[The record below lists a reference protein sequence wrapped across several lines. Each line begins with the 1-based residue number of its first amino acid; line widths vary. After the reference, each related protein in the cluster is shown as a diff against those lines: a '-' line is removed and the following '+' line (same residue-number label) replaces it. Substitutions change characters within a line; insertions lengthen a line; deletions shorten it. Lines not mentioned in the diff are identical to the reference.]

1 MKLHVP
7 PRFILW
13 THTHT
18 HILFPRYNATG
29 MCASLASHV
38 WLFGNLWIVAC
49 QTHLSMEFCR
59 QESWSGLPFP
69 PPRDLP
75 TQGLNRSLLHLL
87 YWQMHSLPL
96 SHQGSPVMQHTIL
109 FIIADFFSWLKILQT
124 EILMFSFLSWILPC
138 SVDSEPF
145 ARLAQALV
153 SWTALNHL
161 LDLLLHVNHIC
172 DYCLLALQPSPT
184 RGSKQSGIFSFPI
197 QFCELQWGFFI
208 CLFVLLG
215 GLWVGDWG
223 CIFHTKHYTRYAI
236 I

>member
-1 MKLHVP
+1 
-7 PRFILW
+7 
-13 THTHT
+13 
-18 HILFPRYNATG
+18 
-29 MCASLASHV
+29 
-38 WLFGNLWIVAC
+38 
-49 QTHLSMEFCR
+49 MEFSR

-69 PPRDLP
+69 PPRGLP

-109 FIIADFFSWLKILQT
+109 FIIADFFSWLQILQT
-124 EILMFSFLSWILPC
+124 EILMFSFLSWILSC

-184 RGSKQSGIFSFPI
+184 RGSQQSGIFLFLSSSVNCSEVFL
-197 QFCELQWGFFI
+197 FVYLFYLGGCGWGTEDVFFI
-208 CLFVLLG
+208 PSTILGTLSYNLSKNLFLALSCGFLDLSSPTRVRTRVPAMKVLSPSLIG
-215 GLWVGDWG
+215 PPGSFL
-223 CIFHTKHYTRYAI
+223 
-236 I
+236 